1 MFSMTIEASCDVMFT
16 IRRAGL
22 HRPRRRLQHSQR
34 PEEEA
39 EHALD
44 VLGRS
49 LEHVA
54 RLVDGGVVDE
64 DDVAASMAG
73 AVATSPALSSTMA
86 GSRGSSSSARHA
98 RRARGRRP
106 RPPAARHDRADAA
119 RVGGGPGDEAPG
131 TLRATPWSSGLG
143 GAEQVGHLRCTLAD
157 MRADGVDSDR
167 LDRRL
172 DATRADGRDGLVT
185 VADDR

>member
-54 RLVDGGVVDE
+54 RLASIHRSVLSLSRWADRVV
-64 DDVAASMAG
+64 V
-73 AVATSPALSSTMA
+73 
-86 GSRGSSSSARHA
+86 
-98 RRARGRRP
+98 
-106 RPPAARHDRADAA
+106 
-119 RVGGGPGDEAPG
+119 
-131 TLRATPWSSGLG
+131 SG
-143 GAEQVGHLRCTLAD
+143 
-157 MRADGVDSDR
+157 
-167 LDRRL
+167 
-172 DATRADGRDGLVT
+172 
-185 VADDR
+185 